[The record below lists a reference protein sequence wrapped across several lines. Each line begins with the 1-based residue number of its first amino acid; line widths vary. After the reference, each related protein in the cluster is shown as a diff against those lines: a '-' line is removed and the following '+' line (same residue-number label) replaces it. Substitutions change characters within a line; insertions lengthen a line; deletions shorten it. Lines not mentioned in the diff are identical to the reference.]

1 MHSAAWRIS
10 LWATLA
16 FAIGTMLV
24 FAMLHRFV
32 ANDIQRRSDA
42 WLSGEVAVL
51 GDVAGRTPKDRLYGR
66 VVREVAELA
75 SREVPDKLR
84 SNSNENDSVFF
95 LQAGDDGT
103 LKLWVG
109 AGDGM
114 PNLAAI
120 RARKFVSDVPYDLNV
135 KGFNHPFRVA
145 SVRLEDGSHI
155 YLGLS
160 ERDELRVLKNLRIR
174 FFCLW
179 LLIVSFGAAIVFFVT
194 RRMLGHVRK
203 ITEAAS
209 QIGQSDLSSR
219 VPTSRRN
226 DEVAHLARTL
236 NHMLDRI
243 ENTVHQ
249 LHTIT
254 DSLAHDLRSPLT
266 AIRGKLETALS
277 NDVRVDQTEPIVS
290 AIDEL
295 DRLTNFLNTSL
306 DVAEAKADALR
317 LSRIEIDLDEL
328 VRGMLDLYEP
338 CMNDK
343 GLGVRYRSV
352 GPVKVLA
359 DAALLHRVIAN
370 ILDNELKH
378 LPASCTVYLLLQTD
392 EDVATLIVEDDGPG
406 FDVDVCRHLFERRI
420 RGRESRGHG
429 LGLAFVEAVVRVH
442 GGRVTAI
449 NRSEGGARLSI
460 TLPLCN
466 VTSVAGSHT
475 LALTND
481 GTVRYAAPL
490 PMASP
495 SIVSDSSAVLVKNES
510 GKSWCGAARCSRA
523 RSSDPPDSAISDFD
537 NASGLTSE

>member
-1 MHSAAWRIS
+1 MSSKTANPVMHSAAWRIS

-75 SREVPDKLR
+75 SREVPDKLS
-84 SNSNENDSVFF
+84 SNRNENDSVFF

-103 LKLWVG
+103 LKRWVG

-120 RARKFVSDVPYDLNV
+120 RTRRFISDVPYDLNV

-145 SVRLEDGSHI
+145 SVRLDDGSHI

-160 ERDELRVLKNLRIR
+160 ERDELRVLRNLRYR

-179 LLIVSFGAAIVFFVT
+179 LLIVLFGSAIVFFVT
-194 RRMLGHVRK
+194 RRMLGHVRE

-209 QIGQSDLSSR
+209 RIGQSDLSSR
-219 VPTSRRN
+219 VPTGKRN
-226 DEVAHLARTL
+226 DEVGHLALTL

-243 ENTVHQ
+243 ESSVHQ

-254 DSLAHDLRSPLT
+254 ESLAHDLRSPLT
-266 AIRGKLETALS
+266 AIRGKLEIVLS
-277 NDVRVDQTEPIVS
+277 GDLKVEQSEPIVS

-295 DRLTNFLNTSL
+295 DRLTEFLNTSL

-317 LSRIEIDLDEL
+317 LSRTQVDLDKL
-328 VRGMLDLYEP
+328 IRAMVDLYEP
-338 CMNDK
+338 CLSEK
-343 GLGVRYRSV
+343 GISVQLRSS
-352 GPVKVLA
+352 GAVKVMA
-359 DAALLHRVIAN
+359 DASLLHRVIAN
-370 ILDNELKH
+370 LLDNELNH
-378 LPASCTVYLLLQTD
+378 LPASCTVSIRLAESQN
-392 EDVATLIVEDDGPG
+392 VATLIVEDDGPG
-406 FDVDVCRHLFERRI
+406 FASEIGLQMFEQRVK
-420 RGRESRGHG
+420 GRESEGHG
-429 LGLAFVEAVVRVH
+429 LGLAFVEAVVRAH
-442 GGRVTAI
+442 GGSVTAS
-449 NRSEGGARLSI
+449 NHPEGGALLSI
-460 TLPLCN
+460 TWPRE
-466 VTSVAGSHT
+466 AG
-475 LALTND
+475 
-481 GTVRYAAPL
+481 
-490 PMASP
+490 
-495 SIVSDSSAVLVKNES
+495 
-510 GKSWCGAARCSRA
+510 GKV
-523 RSSDPPDSAISDFD
+523 
-537 NASGLTSE
+537 

>member
-1 MHSAAWRIS
+1 MSSKAPNPIMRSAAWRIS

-42 WLSGEVAVL
+42 WLSGEVEVL
-51 GDVAGRTPKDRLYGR
+51 GDVAQRTPKDRLYSR
-66 VVREVAELA
+66 VVGEVAELA
-75 SREVPDKLR
+75 SREVPNRQR
-84 SNSNENDSVFF
+84 SSGNENDAVFF
-95 LQAGDDGT
+95 LQAGDDGPA
-103 LKLWVG
+103 KLWVG
-109 AGDGM
+109 SGDGSA
-114 PNLAAI
+114 NLAAI
-120 RARKFVSDVPYDLNV
+120 RSTKVLADIPYDVQV
-135 KGFNHPFRVA
+135 KGFNVPFRVA
-145 SVRLEDGSHI
+145 AVRIADGSHI

-160 ERDELRVLKNLRIR
+160 ERDELRVLRSLRVR
-174 FFCLW
+174 FLTLW
-179 LLIVSFGAAIVFFVT
+179 LAIVLLGFVIVFYAT
-194 RRMLGHVRK
+194 RRMLGHVRE

-209 QIGQSDLSSR
+209 RIGQSDLSSR
-219 VPTSRRN
+219 VPNARGN

-243 ENTVHQ
+243 ESTVYQ

-277 NDVRVDQTEPIVS
+277 DDVSVDPIVS

-295 DRLTNFLNTSL
+295 DRLTDFLNTSL

-317 LSRIEIDLDEL
+317 LSRTEIDLDEL

-343 GLGVRYRSV
+343 GLEIQICSAGSI
-352 GPVKVLA
+352 KVLA

-370 ILDNELKH
+370 LLDNELKH
-378 LPASCTVYLLLQTD
+378 LPASCTVSLLLQTN
-392 EDVATLIVEDDGPG
+392 EDMAMLTVEDDGPG
-406 FDVDVCRHLFERRI
+406 FDADVRRHLFERRV

-442 GGRVTAI
+442 GGSVTAT
-449 NRSEGGARLSI
+449 NRDEGGARLSI
-460 TLPLCN
+460 TLPSWKGAPK
-466 VTSVAGSHT
+466 TGTHS
-475 LALTND
+475 LALAK
-481 GTVRYAAPL
+481 G
-490 PMASP
+490 
-495 SIVSDSSAVLVKNES
+495 
-510 GKSWCGAARCSRA
+510 
-523 RSSDPPDSAISDFD
+523 
-537 NASGLTSE
+537 